1 MSAVRSMNASS
12 LVLAAAAVIA
22 GLYWFR
28 DILTPLALAIFL
40 WLVMDGFAD
49 WLGRR
54 LPFLPRKV
62 ALPFAILIVLAAMG
76 FIVVFVAEYAAN
88 FAAKTANYEARLN
101 AIIVESWAMLPLTG
115 EAPTVGQLFE
125 RLNPARFLGDLAQS
139 LQGIA
144 GQSLF
149 VLIYIACLFAAQS
162 SFPAKLDAIFPDAA
176 GRARAEELGGAIRR
190 TMESYLWV
198 QTVTGLMLAAGCWVV
213 FVAVGLDNALFWA
226 LITFLASYIPAV
238 GGAAATG
245 LPAIFALVQFPTI
258 WPAAIIIGA
267 TQGVQFV
274 VGNIIQPR
282 MTGDSLNISILVVF
296 LSLAVWGAL
305 WGLPG
310 LFLAVPLTVM
320 LMIVLAQFPST
331 RWIAVLLSANGRPD
345 GAEPAAAKAD
355 ANLANG

>member
-62 ALPFAILIVLAAMG
+62 ALPVAILIVLLAMG

-88 FAAKTANYEARLN
+88 FAAKTANYEVRLN
-101 AIIVESWAMLPLTG
+101 AIIVETWAMLPLTG
-115 EAPTVGQLFE
+115 EPPTVGQLFQ

-162 SFPAKLDAIFPDAA
+162 SFPAKLDAIFPDAE

-198 QTVTGLMLAAGCWVV
+198 QTITGLMLAAGCWVV

-226 LITFLASYIPAV
+226 MITFLASYIPAV
-238 GGAAATG
+238 GGAASTA

-345 GAEPAAAKAD
+345 AGSQRP
-355 ANLANG
+355 